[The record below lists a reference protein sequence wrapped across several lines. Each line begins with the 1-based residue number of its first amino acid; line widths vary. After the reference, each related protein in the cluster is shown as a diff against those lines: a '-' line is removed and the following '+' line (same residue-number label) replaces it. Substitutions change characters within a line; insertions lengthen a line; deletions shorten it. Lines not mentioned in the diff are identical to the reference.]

1 MHTHTHTMYHTF
13 DATPSSTS
21 FITILGLAN
30 EKFLSLVKGSLV
42 LSEGDAG
49 RENFGFDSFLSR
61 RGNVVGEYPRDESL
75 RSTIGVSALV
85 TDNLIIVI

>member
-1 MHTHTHTMYHTF
+1 M
-13 DATPSSTS
+13 
-21 FITILGLAN
+21 
-30 EKFLSLVKGSLV
+30 